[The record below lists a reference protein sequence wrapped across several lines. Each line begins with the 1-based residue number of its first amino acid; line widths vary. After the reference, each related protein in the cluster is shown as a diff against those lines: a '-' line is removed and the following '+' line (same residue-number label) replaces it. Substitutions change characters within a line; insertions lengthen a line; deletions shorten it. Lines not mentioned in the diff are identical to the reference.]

1 MKKWEKTWE
10 CDVECVCDSI
20 TFRWINE
27 EAKVIYWEV
36 PRAGSSSLKKSIK
49 EPDWRMITRDE
60 VDEVSYG
67 DYLNFT
73 TIVNPWRRVAS
84 CYWLYTH
91 YKMRKAELRQMF
103 CPNNDPHLPTFR
115 EFVLGMFNEGSRN
128 HHWYPISNYVP
139 PEDASFDW
147 LHIPLE
153 KLTVEWNIL
162 AHSFEFPLMD
172 RVVQKDTVNQKPWRE
187 YYVNN
192 PDLFN
197 LVAAYYEED
206 LRRFGSS
213 FSSAII
219 TEFGEGEE

>member
-1 MKKWEKTWE
+1 MNWKNWE
-10 CDVECVCDSI
+10 CDVGCVCDSI

-49 EPDWRMITRDE
+49 EPDWRMITPAE
-60 VDEVSYG
+60 VDEVPYG

-73 TIVNPWRRVAS
+73 IIVNPWRRVAS

-91 YKMRKAELRQMF
+91 YDIRVEECRELF
-103 CPNNDPHLPTFR
+103 CKNGGHLPSFR
-115 EFVLGMFNEGSRN
+115 EFVFRMFDEGSRN

-147 LHIPLE
+147 FHIPLGR
-153 KLTVEWNIL
+153 LTVEWNVL
-162 AHSFEFPLMD
+162 ANTFGFPPMD
-172 RVVQKDTVNQKPWRE
+172 RETALWTVNQTPWRE
-187 YYVNN
+187 YYIND

-197 LVAAYYEED
+197 LVAEYYEED
-206 LRRFGSS
+206 LRRFGSD
-213 FSSAII
+213 FSADI
-219 TEFGEGEE
+219 TTQF